1 MQTTTSNTQI
11 PRFKALLELPMLK
24 VSYPLGIALAIF
36 LMLCAISSPLQ
47 AAEVRD
53 PLENVNRVTHSF
65 NRTLDRFIV
74 KPIAVT
80 YDRLAPKLIKTG
92 VHNFF
97 SNLDDVQVTFNDLM
111 QFKFS
116 QAAADFTR
124 LAVNST
130 VGVGGLIDVADPV
143 LELEKNRQDF
153 GKTLARWG
161 VNSGPYVVLPLF
173 GPSTLRD
180 GFGTGVNTLIDP
192 VLGVD
197 HTATRN
203 SLMLAENTDFRAS
216 VLNFDELIS
225 GDEYLF
231 IREFYLQYREHSIN
245 DGYVEVAFEE
255 F

>member
-1 MQTTTSNTQI
+1 MQRTTSNTQI
-11 PRFKALLELPMLK
+11 PRFKALLDLPMLK

-36 LMLCAISSPLQ
+36 LMLCAISSPLH
-47 AAEVRD
+47 AGEVRD
-53 PLENVNRVTHSF
+53 PLENVNRVTHRF

-80 YDRLAPKLIKTG
+80 YDRLTPAVIKTG

-130 VGVGGLIDVADPV
+130 VGVGGLLDVADPV
-143 LELEKNRQDF
+143 LELGKNQQDF
-153 GKTLARWG
+153 GKTLASWG
-161 VNSGPYVVLPLF
+161 VNSGPYLVLPLF

-180 GFGTGVNTLIDP
+180 GFGTGVNTLLDP
-192 VLGVD
+192 VPALD
-197 HTATRN
+197 HVQTRN
-203 SLMLAENTDFRAS
+203 SLMLAKSTDFRAS

-231 IREFYLQYREHSIN
+231 IREFYLQYREYSIN